1 MRFPLTTLANA
12 GTLIFNHWSTTNNG
26 SLRLTQ
32 GAGSTMYWGSH
43 NSSNQL
49 RLFSWVDGQNSVNF
63 WNVGVGQWSAPS
75 GSTAPNGVNWLARDS
90 RITGAAV
97 GSGRIVDGG
106 DQGQPSAVVLPGG
119 GDLGGQQTDTERA
132 GHLQHEPG
140 VGVLGV
146 LHEQRG
152 HDRVHRL
159 IRWWRPASGVRGR
172 CPVRSVELL
181 GDRVCPS
188 GQSFT
193 EHRQVG

>member
-1 MRFPLTTLANA
+1 MRVATVQGAQIIRRDARGPIRWLVLVGHRTYDVERGVDGAVVRLPGRGDHERQPVRHLQHVQHRGGGQRASVMRFPLTTLANA

-97 GSGRIVDGG
+97 GSGRIVD
-106 DQGQPSAVVLPGG
+106 
-119 GDLGGQQTDTERA
+119 
-132 GHLQHEPG
+132 
-140 VGVLGV
+140 
-146 LHEQRG
+146 
-152 HDRVHRL
+152 
-159 IRWWRPASGVRGR
+159 
-172 CPVRSVELL
+172 
-181 GDRVCPS
+181 
-188 GQSFT
+188 
-193 EHRQVG
+193 